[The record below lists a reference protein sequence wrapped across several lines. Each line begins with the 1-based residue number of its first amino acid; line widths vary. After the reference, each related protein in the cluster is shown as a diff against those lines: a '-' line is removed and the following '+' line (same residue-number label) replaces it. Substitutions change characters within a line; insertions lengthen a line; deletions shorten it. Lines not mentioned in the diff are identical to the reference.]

1 MGLFDFIKRKLFGK
15 SKKVEEA
22 KKSEKD
28 SKKIVSKSP
37 EKVEKPKLRRR

>member
-22 KKSEKD
+22 KASEKD
-28 SKKIVSKSP
+28 SKKIISKYLKKS
-37 EKVEKPKLRRR
+37 LCCFS